1 MDGVI
6 SILPSAIVDVV
17 VFRRVWD
24 RIKPISWNATIKCS
38 AYNPKIGPLT
48 DLHTRWHILQRE
60 VAEKYQE
67 NIEIL
72 QNKFTNA
79 KTNTK
84 KNKVWDKNAVGVTSQ
99 RIYNAQQRK
108 SSAASRRNKRRPA
121 EDQSLPAPQRQ
132 HWKSLRCLVRHHPG
146 LQSFET
152 GAFRNGYHY
161 Y

>member
-17 VFRRVWD
+17 VFRHVWD
-24 RIKPISWNATIKCS
+24 RIKPISRNATVKCS
-38 AYNPKIGPLT
+38 AHNPKIGPLT
-48 DLHTRWHILQRE
+48 DLHTRRHILQRE
-60 VAEKYQE
+60 VAKKPCKANVSVPEYAALTEKYQE

-84 KNKVWDKNAVGVTSQ
+84 KKKVWDKNAVRVTSR

-132 HWKSLRCLVRHHPG
+132 
-146 LQSFET
+146 
-152 GAFRNGYHY
+152 Y
-161 Y
+161 